1 MRKVFA
7 FQIEK
12 LVSKGIEVS
21 VLDMVN
27 REIFKANYA
36 MYSKVP
42 KVINDNDKNY
52 CVWIEGDYEESD

>member
-1 MRKVFA
+1 MKKVYA

-12 LVSKGIEVS
+12 LVSEGIEVS
-21 VLDMVN
+21 VLDMAN

-36 MYSKVP
+36 IYSKVL

-52 CVWIEGDYEESD
+52 FVWIEGDYEESD

>member
-1 MRKVFA
+1 MKKVYA

-36 MYSKVP
+36 MYSKVL
-42 KVINDNDKNY
+42 KVINDNDNNY
-52 CVWIEGDYEESD
+52 FAWLEGAYEESD